1 MRLKNWKD
9 LGFLKLHS
17 VIQNSDKFMFVR
29 DPYSRV
35 LSGYVDKLFCPNE
48 AYQKTSLGA
57 FIVSEIREDA
67 SSLSLHCGHDVTFP
81 EFVKYIILSEK
92 RRIYRDRHFTP
103 MYEHCRPCQ
112 IPYDFIGK
120 FESFKKDISFL
131 IDVWNKGYGTNIIFD
146 DFEAKTAVTLAKRQC
161 ERLFQMRAEMKPCM
175 TFYNAS
181 VRFWRDMQIRGI
193 LPIQKSFPFSTEYTI
208 NHMTEED
215 LFMAIKKTLSTIDDI
230 TSVKNQRTEALIEAY
245 SLVTM
250 EDLYGLQTVIQP
262 DCLLFNYDCRPPNI
276 FDRKGTI
283 TPLKYFNL

>member
-29 DPYSRV
+29 DPYSRI

-131 IDVWNKGYGTNIIFD
+131 IDVWNKGYGTNITFD
-146 DFEAKTAVTLAKRQC
+146 DFEAETAVTLSKSQC
-161 ERLFQMRAEMKPCM
+161 
-175 TFYNAS
+175 
-181 VRFWRDMQIRGI
+181 
-193 LPIQKSFPFSTEYTI
+193 
-208 NHMTEED
+208 
-215 LFMAIKKTLSTIDDI
+215 
-230 TSVKNQRTEALIEAY
+230 
-245 SLVTM
+245 
-250 EDLYGLQTVIQP
+250 
-262 DCLLFNYDCRPPNI
+262 
-276 FDRKGTI
+276 
-283 TPLKYFNL
+283 